1 MARRVRLRACRV
13 AWSSWAASGD
23 EALGAYFTVRLCDRA
38 AFGLGSLHQFRDRGC
53 GSEGAGF
60 MRRFKPKF
68 PMVNVTSDPDRHI
81 KLNRLAI
88 VSTPAQSICERGRK
102 RQREFILSDVAVRAV
117 RYSKEFRERLVELLD
132 PPYSISVQG
141 HRKKDILAFFNRTD
155 LKAKRAASWVFI
167 RLDSNDGI
175 LKRPSGRV

>member
-1 MARRVRLRACRV
+1 VTRLSGRISPFACATAQRLVSARYISSVTEDV
-13 AWSSWAASGD
+13 A
-23 EALGAYFTVRLCDRA
+23 RK
-38 AFGLGSLHQFRDRGC
+38 
-53 GSEGAGF
+53 GAGF

-81 KLNRLAI
+81 KLNSLAI

-102 RQREFILSDVAVRAV
+102 RQRESILSDVAVRAV

-155 LKAKRAASWVFI
+155 LKTKRAASWVFI

>member
-1 MARRVRLRACRV
+1 VTRLSGRISPFACATAQRLVSARYISSVTEDV
-13 AWSSWAASGD
+13 A
-23 EALGAYFTVRLCDRA
+23 RK
-38 AFGLGSLHQFRDRGC
+38 
-53 GSEGAGF
+53 GAGF

-81 KLNRLAI
+81 KLNR
-88 VSTPAQSICERGRK
+88 SAQSICERGRK
-102 RQREFILSDVAVRAV
+102 RQRESILSDVAVRAV

-155 LKAKRAASWVFI
+155 LKTKRAASWVFI